1 MSLVIGTTLEP
12 YGVWF
17 AAGCGSQ
24 GRVVPRP
31 PGPGHCRL
39 HVAGAGA
46 RASLDRRSDIFI
58 LVRFSTGMLPGKR
71 AFKGGSSVETID
83 AILKEDRLELTD
95 GEVHVTL
102 GLQRVMRRCLEK
114 PLIG

>member
-1 MSLVIGTTLEP
+1 
-12 YGVWF
+12 
-17 AAGCGSQ
+17 
-24 GRVVPRP
+24 
-31 PGPGHCRL
+31 
-39 HVAGAGA
+39 
-46 RASLDRRSDIFI
+46 
-58 LVRFSTGMLPGKR
+58 MLPGKR